1 MRVLSVLAT
10 AFILAFIL
18 VVIVSCS
25 GQKNN
30 RLSSLPTDIRTQVE
44 EALSAVQFS
53 DTDRERVLDAI
64 NKDPSGFVVLF
75 REVCEVMKKDPD
87 LLSRVDKQKALSA
100 QYVPMDLV
108 DLDGAFPY
116 IVSKKGMKLRKPA
129 QEALVRMAEMAKKD
143 GITLV
148 VSSAYR
154 SYDYQKTVFE
164 QNVNEM
170 GKAEAERVSAVPGMS
185 QHQLG
190 TAVDF
195 GSISDE
201 FAGSVAERWLASNA
215 GKFGFSLSFPKD
227 MENIT
232 GYKWESWHYRYIS
245 PPAVELQER
254 FFLGIQQY
262 LIEFLAALPN

>member
-1 MRVLSVLAT
+1 MRALSFLAT
-10 AFILAFIL
+10 TFILAFIL

-25 GQKNN
+25 GQKDN
-30 RLSSLPTDIRTQVE
+30 RLSSLPSVIRDQVE
-44 EALSAVQFS
+44 EALSVVQFS
-53 DTDRERVLDAI
+53 DTDRNRVRDAI
-64 NKDPSGFVVLF
+64 NNDPAGFAVLF
-75 REVCEVMKKDPD
+75 SEVREIMKNDTD
-87 LLSRVDKQKALSA
+87 LLCRVDKQKALSA
-100 QYVPMDLV
+100 QYVPIDLV
-108 DLDGAFPY
+108 DLDGPFPY

-143 GITLV
+143 GIALV

-154 SYDYQKTVFE
+154 SYDYQKIVFE

-170 GKAEAERVSAVPGMS
+170 GRAEAERVSAVPGMS

-190 TAVDF
+190 TVVDF

-201 FAGSVAERWLASNA
+201 FAGSDAERWLASNA